1 MKKLLKFSFLAV
13 LGLSISACDFNG
25 PWEYFPEERE
35 IYTGIYTYGYV
46 SDFSDPEIC
55 FSKVYELDE
64 ASAESFAFYDSAHVT
79 LKGRFSYRREEV
91 DTTLVLSGANCF
103 SKSGYAGIV
112 GESYKLDAYFE
123 WDSAGHK
130 VESRYQAVA
139 TIPNPV
145 EVKGLNVPLQDGGYE
160 WHKANKYNE
169 YRFKFLEYPMD
180 MEFVKCALDY
190 DKTVGGVVSVLYY
203 GIENEESVNTTI
215 NEMFSGMTEADSAGY
230 RGIAMHDP
238 LESEQNFGF
247 TENRRI
253 AGFNSLDTLY
263 LMNMMLPL
271 GRVYVN
277 LYTTDHAYVDYEGKV
292 KESVSDSRIVPES
305 NIENGMGVFF
315 GTSKTSLFLDV
326 VGDGVA
332 LDHIAIHNC
341 ENKSGDFA
349 DSWDS
354 RGCRLYEDA
363 VCAGN
368 SLLFGDYRSSGL
380 LGANA
385 YAYEGYRDSSYY
397 INRDA
402 KACYPSHVKAA
413 MMLDTT
419 KWSLFLPDTV
429 NAEDKA
435 EAYADGLK
443 RYCVASNFESNH
455 IADCSELEKECL
467 EDSEKNNCKEYLW
480 IWCADRDWDLE
491 SYAQCRSAL
500 VSRYYLEEQK
510 SSIIHREIEEVCSQ
524 PAYVGMDSE
533 NEFYYPICSNWCEL
547 DDGEASCR

>member
-46 SDFSDPEIC
+46 SDFSDPKIC

-79 LKGRFSYRREEV
+79 LKGRFSYRRKEV

-215 NEMFSGMTEADSAGY
+215 NEMFSGMKRIL
-230 RGIAMHDP
+230 RGIGELQCMTR
-238 LESEQNFGF
+238 LKV
-247 TENRRI
+247 NRI
-253 AGFNSLDTLY
+253 
-263 LMNMMLPL
+263 
-271 GRVYVN
+271 
-277 LYTTDHAYVDYEGKV
+277 
-292 KESVSDSRIVPES
+292 
-305 NIENGMGVFF
+305 
-315 GTSKTSLFLDV
+315 
-326 VGDGVA
+326 
-332 LDHIAIHNC
+332 
-341 ENKSGDFA
+341 
-349 DSWDS
+349 
-354 RGCRLYEDA
+354 
-363 VCAGN
+363 
-368 SLLFGDYRSSGL
+368 
-380 LGANA
+380 
-385 YAYEGYRDSSYY
+385 
-397 INRDA
+397 
-402 KACYPSHVKAA
+402 
-413 MMLDTT
+413 
-419 KWSLFLPDTV
+419 
-429 NAEDKA
+429 
-435 EAYADGLK
+435 
-443 RYCVASNFESNH
+443 
-455 IADCSELEKECL
+455 
-467 EDSEKNNCKEYLW
+467 
-480 IWCADRDWDLE
+480 
-491 SYAQCRSAL
+491 SAL
-500 VSRYYLEEQK
+500 RKTAGLQD
-510 SSIIHREIEEVCSQ
+510 SIAWIR
-524 PAYVGMDSE
+524 
-533 NEFYYPICSNWCEL
+533 FT
-547 DDGEASCR
+547 